1 MIELTTV
8 GLGERRHS
16 RMGLYSIIMSQ
27 GLIEKLRTYIEFDE
41 GDERF
46 IRSVFKPKR
55 LAKGEHLLMAG
66 DVCREAAFIES
77 GVFRSYINTGERD
90 ATFYFAA
97 ENDFISDYPS
107 FLPQR
112 PSDKNIQA
120 LEAADVRVITF
131 DGLQEFYRT
140 VSSGERFGR
149 LIAEEIF
156 VDSMQQLSSF
166 YSDKPAVRYQN
177 FVHRFPNLVQRLPQ
191 YYIAS
196 YVGIE
201 PQSLSRIRR
210 RFLAE
215 K

>member
-1 MIELTTV
+1 VLRVYNQET
-8 GLGERRHS
+8 
-16 RMGLYSIIMSQ
+16 MSQ
-27 GLIEKLRTYIEFDE
+27 RLIEKLRSYIPFSEDE
-41 GDERF
+41 ERF
-46 IRSVFKPKR
+46 IGSIFKQKV
-55 LAKGEHLLMAG
+55 LGKGEHLLLAG
-66 DVCREAAFIES
+66 EVCGEAAFVER

-90 ATFYFAA
+90 ATFYFAS
-97 ENDFISDYPS
+97 ENDFICDYPS

-112 PSDKNIQA
+112 PSGVNIQA
-120 LEAADVRVITF
+120 LEAAQVRVISF

-140 VSSGERFGR
+140 ITFGERFGR

-156 VDSMQQLSSF
+156 LDSIQQLASF
-166 YSDKPAVRYQN
+166 YSDKPAVRYRN
-177 FVHRFPNLVQRLPQ
+177 FVERFPHLVQRVPQ

-210 RFLAE
+210 RFLSD

>member
-1 MIELTTV
+1 
-8 GLGERRHS
+8 
-16 RMGLYSIIMSQ
+16 MSQ
-27 GLIEKLRTYIEFDE
+27 NLIAKLRTYIEFDKDE
-41 GDERF
+41 ERF
-46 IRSVFKPKR
+46 IDSIFEPKV
-55 LAKGEHLLMAG
+55 LAKGEYLLLAG

-97 ENDFISDYPS
+97 ENDFICDYSS
-107 FLPQR
+107 FLPR
-112 PSDKNIQA
+112 TPSDKNIQA
-120 LEAADVRVITF
+120 LEAAEVRVISF
-131 DGLQEFYRT
+131 DGLQEFYRK
-140 VSSGERFGR
+140 VASGERFGR

-156 VDSMQQLSSF
+156 LDSIQQLASF

-177 FVHRFPNLVQRLPQ
+177 FVHRFPHLVQRLPQ